1 MTDFS
6 ISTLGSY
13 LQLNGSIRSL
23 QQQLLDGQKELSTG
37 IKADLMASLGSQT
50 TQDVNLRNAYSETT
64 QFKTTTTL
72 VSSRLDAMQTAL
84 TGIKDAIDKARS
96 QVLSATSPVSRQQ
109 LQQMAQT
116 AIDQINSFL
125 NVQFGGRSL
134 FAGIQTDT
142 IAMQSQ
148 TTINPSTGLSPQ
160 QAVSQVISNLGPITD
175 AASALAVANGAD
187 GVSSIFDGTNS
198 NPNLQY
204 TSTFYNGATTGTL
217 TARLDRGYQIDY
229 GVRADDPA
237 LRQTL
242 QGLYMLA
249 AVPSG
254 STSDDAFTA
263 WQGQALDHLN
273 NGFQGVIDLAAEVG
287 YKQSAVADA
296 DTRHDSTL
304 TQLNT
309 QIVNLEQADPY
320 ETSAKLSQLQNQLEA
335 TFQVTARMSQLS
347 LTNFLS

>member
-13 LQLNGSIRSL
+13 LQLNSSIRTL
-23 QQQLLDGQKELSTG
+23 QQSLLDGQKELSTG
-37 IKADLMASLGSQT
+37 VKADLMAALGSQT
-50 TQDVNLRNAYSETT
+50 TQDVDLRNAYAETT
-64 QFKTTTTL
+64 QFKTTAGL
-72 VSSRLDAMQTAL
+72 VGARLDAMQSAL
-84 TGIKDAIDKARS
+84 TGIKDAIDKARN
-96 QVLSATSPVSRQQ
+96 QALTATSPVSRQQ

-116 AIDQINSFL
+116 TIDQINSYL
-125 NVQFGGRSL
+125 NAQFGGRSL

-142 IAMQSQ
+142 VPMQSQ
-148 TTINPSTGLSPQ
+148 NTVNPATGLSPQ
-160 QAVSQVISNLGPITD
+160 QAVNQVISNLGPITD

-198 NPNLQY
+198 NANLQY
-204 TSTFYNGATTGTL
+204 SSTFYNGATTGTL

-229 GVRADDPA
+229 GVRADDPP
-237 LRQTL
+237 LREAL

-254 STSDDAFTA
+254 SVPDDAFTA
-263 WQGQALDHLN
+263 WQGEALNHLN

-296 DTRHDSTL
+296 ETRHDSTL
-304 TQLNT
+304 ALLNT

-320 ETSAKLSQLQNQLEA
+320 ETSAKLSQLQSQLEA
-335 TFQVTARMSQLS
+335 TFQVTARMSE
-347 LTNFLS
+347 LTLTKFLT